1 MPFHVIAFRESRSAA
16 ATLDTV
22 APVPDP
28 VGTIIKETYIV
39 PATYNKI
46 VALNGGA
53 VEATEMKI
61 SAPSIR
67 DEGDFQVEPIE
78 TQDYPTIEQKII
90 DLRTNPLAL
99 ESGEGLSVLASNT
112 APAAGQTADVYCV
125 TFLADGPIAPVTGRM
140 ITVKATATGTLTAGQ
155 WTNLPIMFAV
165 DLPVGTYA
173 IVGMRAESPGLI
185 AARLVSPE
193 VPYRPGVL
201 GRHSATEEE
210 LTMFRYGRFGE
221 FLRFAHNRPPTV
233 DFLSVSADS
242 NPVVYLD
249 LVKVA

>member
-1 MPFHVIAFRESRSAA
+1 VPFHLIAFRESRSAA

-22 APVPDP
+22 APVSDP

-39 PATYNKI
+39 PAYKNI
-46 VALNGGA
+46 VAVNGGCI
-53 VEATEMKI
+53 EATEMKI

-78 TQDYPTIEQKII
+78 TSDTPTIEQKIV
-90 DLRTNPLAL
+90 DLRVNPLAL
-99 ESGEGLSVLASNT
+99 EVGEGLSVLASNT
-112 APAAGQTADVYCV
+112 APAPGQTADMYCIV
-125 TFLADGPIAPVTGRM
+125 FLSDGPITPVTGR
-140 ITVKATATGTLTAGQ
+140 ILTVKAIASGTLTAGQ
-155 WTNLPIMFAV
+155 WTNLPITFAV
-165 DLPVGTYA
+165 DLPVGTYQ

-201 GRHSATEEE
+201 GRHSATEED
-210 LTMFRYGRFGE
+210 LTMFRYGKFGA
-221 FLRFAHNRPPTV
+221 FLSFSHNRPPTV
-233 DFLSVSADS
+233 DFLSASADS

-249 LVKVA
+249 LIKTA